1 MNQTIKASESQGRD
15 FKRFR
20 KYLAWA
26 YFLLPLLLV
35 VIVYGLTCGR
45 AFSSENPVYLWR
57 FFYCFLA
64 GFWGLSTRFF
74 SLRES
79 VKNKS
84 PWPEYFTV
92 YPLTLFMNAC
102 AVFTVLSIFES
113 RLGWLFWTAALPLCM
128 VLGHYCHPSEW
139 LLTKFLTKQGEK
151 TP

>member
-1 MNQTIKASESQGRD
+1 MNESSELQGRD

-20 KYLAWA
+20 NYLAWA

-35 VIVYGLTCGR
+35 AIVYRLTCGR

-57 FFYCFLA
+57 LCYCFLA
-64 GFWGLSTRFF
+64 GFWGLATRTFH
-74 SLRES
+74 LRKE
-79 VKNKS
+79 VKEKS

-92 YPLTLFMNAC
+92 YPLALFMNAC

-139 LLTKFLTKQGEK
+139 LLTKFLTKQGK
-151 TP
+151 NAP